1 MLATM
6 IGFGHAGTPERM
18 LIDKRVGGHIWQK
31 DLGAENWGLQGMFC
45 LHDLHWAVRRPCKR
59 NNPATE
65 LHQPYRYRE
74 CFFGADTMVSFLA
87 IFLTELI
94 SPRIARSPY
103 VPEERMPRF
112 LRNILWVALALVT
125 GYTEVHKTLRQS
137 SWPEEWWI
145 ILRPDQYART
155 YNVQEHNNIP
165 GHNMLLNIYLKLQI
179 ITPPIFSSTGVWF
192 VFQCIQE
199 PVP

>member
-1 MLATM
+1 M

-18 LIDKRVGGHIWQK
+18 LIDTRVGGHIWQK

-74 CFFGADTMVSFLA
+74 CFFGADTMVLPNPPSDQCSAFPV

-112 LRNILWVALALVT
+112 LRSIL
-125 GYTEVHKTLRQS
+125 
-137 SWPEEWWI
+137 
-145 ILRPDQYART
+145 
-155 YNVQEHNNIP
+155 
-165 GHNMLLNIYLKLQI
+165 
-179 ITPPIFSSTGVWF
+179 
-192 VFQCIQE
+192 
-199 PVP
+199 